1 MSDVFCALRV
11 PERMEYSSLS
21 CGLIPRVHAGEKERN
36 ERETSVG
43 KEYWFTRS
51 RLVSLSLCV
60 CVVSFSLSLFSRV
73 HARAFLST
81 AKWRSLK
88 TSRTEDA
95 FRIAGKSR
103 KERPLL
109 ERERET
115 ERKRENKSRQSKK

>member
-51 RLVSLSLCV
+51 RLVSLSLSL

>member
-51 RLVSLSLCV
+51 RLVSLSLSV

-115 ERKRENKSRQSKK
+115 ERKRENKSRQSEK

>member
-51 RLVSLSLCV
+51 RLVSLSLSLSLCGL
-60 CVVSFSLSLFSRV
+60 FLSLSLFSR
-73 HARAFLST
+73 ARARVSEHGKVALSENLSH
-81 AKWRSLK
+81 RGIQN
-88 TSRTEDA
+88 R
-95 FRIAGKSR
+95 GK
-103 KERPLL
+103 EQ
-109 ERERET
+109 EREKTKADRA
-115 ERKRENKSRQSKK
+115 KNKT

>member
-115 ERKRENKSRQSKK
+115 ERKRENKSRQSEK

>member
-51 RLVSLSLCV
+51 RLVSLSLSV